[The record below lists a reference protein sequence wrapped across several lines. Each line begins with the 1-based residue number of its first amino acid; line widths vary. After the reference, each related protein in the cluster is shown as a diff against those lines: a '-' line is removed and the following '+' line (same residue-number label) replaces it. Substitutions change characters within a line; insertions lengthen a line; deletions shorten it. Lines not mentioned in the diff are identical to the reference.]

1 MGIVFG
7 LRFDFRNPDFAG
19 TTVADRYAA
28 ALDMAAWADRLGC
41 VNIAVSEHHGSPD
54 GYLPSPLPMVAAM
67 AARTTNV
74 HFMVAA
80 LIAPFHDPLRLAE
93 DLVVLDHLSRGRVDL
108 VVAGGYVHE
117 EFEMF
122 GVPMGERA
130 RRVTETVA
138 TLRAAFTGAPFEF
151 RGRTVQVTPAP
162 YRPGGPGL
170 SLGGSSEAAARRAA
184 RIADGFIPSVPEVW
198 DFYRDERRKLGH
210 PDPGPSPIGPNRTVM
225 LAEDP
230 DEGWERMAPYF
241 LHETNAYG
249 AWQAQDDL
257 ASPYRTV
264 GDVAELRAS
273 GAYAVVTPDQL
284 VEEVRAAPFPFVN
297 FHPLCGGMP
306 IELAWSS
313 LRLFEHEVLPR
324 FEEGATRG

>member
-1 MGIVFG
+1 LSAFFG

-19 TTVADRYAA
+19 TTAADRYAA
-28 ALDMAAWADRLGC
+28 ALDMAAWADGLGC
-41 VNIAVSEHHGSPD
+41 LSIAVSEHHGSSD
-54 GYLPSPLPMVAAM
+54 GYLPSPLPMLGAM
-67 AARTTNV
+67 AARTENV
-74 HFMVAA
+74 RFMVAA

-93 DLVVLDHLSRGRVDL
+93 DLIVLDHLSRGRVDL

-122 GVPMGERA
+122 GVPIGERG

-138 TLRAAFTGAPFEF
+138 TLKAAFTGEPFEF
-151 RGRTVQVTPAP
+151 RGRTVHVTPGP
-162 YRPGGPGL
+162 YRPGGPSI
-170 SLGGSSEAAARRAA
+170 SLGGSSEPAARRAA

-198 DFYRDERRKLGH
+198 DFYRDEVVKLGR
-210 PDPGPSPIGPNRTVM
+210 PDPGPSPIGENRTVA
-225 LAEDP
+225 LAEDV
-230 DEGWERMAPYF
+230 ERGWDQMGPYF

-264 GDVAELRAS
+264 KDIDELRAK
-273 GAYAVVTPDQL
+273 GAYAVLTPDQM
-284 VEEVRAAPFPFVN
+284 VEELQGAPFPFA
-297 FHPLCGGMP
+297 FLHPMCGGMT
-306 IELAWSS
+306 IDLAWSS

-324 FEEGATRG
+324 FD